1 MADKKTIFPFM
12 SVPERTTKPR
22 TTGLTIVSD
31 GDYRVSIPGAHWT
44 ADLVDWGVRWID
56 YYKLTHAMM
65 FQARALV
72 LKKLEVVR
80 KNGIQ
85 LCAGGNT
92 METAVMQD
100 CVEPFFDE
108 LQNLGID
115 ALEVSSAVS
124 AFTIEKKI
132 ALIEEA
138 RARGFTVFSK
148 VGKKLRDANGSQA
161 RMSTPGVIYEMTEC
175 LKAGAFKAVYESTEI
190 SQLEAEDSLGSL
202 VEIAA
207 AVGKEKIIFDLPH
220 GDWHSGAAQCK
231 NSCAAFFVL
240 QFGSNVNIGDVE
252 PTQVMSLETLRGG
265 LSARTLGRVPL
276 V

>member
-12 SVPERTTKPR
+12 SVPARTAKPR
-22 TTGLTIVSD
+22 ATGMTIVSD

-44 ADLVDWGVRWID
+44 EDLAEWGSRWID
-56 YYKLTHAMM
+56 YYKLTHTLM
-65 FQARALV
+65 FQPRALV
-72 LKKLEVVR
+72 SQKLAGLT
-80 KNGIQ
+80 NHGIH
-85 LCAGGNT
+85 LCAGGNI
-92 METAVMQD
+92 MEAALMQD

-124 AFTIEKKI
+124 ALTIGQKI
-132 ALIEEA
+132 ALIEKA
-138 RARGFTVFSK
+138 RARGFTVFAK
-148 VGKKLRDANGSQA
+148 VGKKTIGAAGSQSGMPA
-161 RMSTPGVIYEMTEC
+161 SEVIHEMTEC
-175 LKAGAFKAVYESTEI
+175 LKAGAFKAVYESAEI
-190 SQLEAEDSLGSL
+190 SQLQAENSLGSL

-252 PTQVMSLETLRGG
+252 PTQIMALETLRGG